1 MMSADSTAEG
11 QLCCGCFSTRHPCVA
26 NCIGCGRI
34 YCAEEVAVV
43 TSQSPCFFCKEVLV
57 YSPRS
62 KEDVERG
69 GQANAS
75 AIRAY
80 ALKDKL
86 LVFDK
91 ENAKRT
97 TVRDAQADYYENDTW
112 LSATEKAALDEKE
125 RLRRERRRPT
135 NRKTKMTFDFA
146 GRRVLTFTA
155 ADDEE
160 EEGGNED
167 NTGAKVREEE
177 EVDLVGFQNMKL
189 MENKRTAGVVYRL
202 LQDSLDKACSGSSNH
217 NSRSGK

>member
-1 MMSADSTAEG
+1 
-11 QLCCGCFSTRHPCVA
+11 
-26 NCIGCGRI
+26 
-34 YCAEEVAVV
+34 VAVV